1 MIRALLIAL
10 LALTVFAPEAAA
22 IYDPATGR
30 FITRDPAGYVD
41 GMNLYRYGRSN
52 PARYTDPMGLS
63 SNPIHRWVI
72 KQFDNQWDVKDFV
85 YHYYG
90 PGGMRYDPT
99 SLLPVDVRF
108 GTGDT
113 VDLGEVGRG
122 NWYKNK
128 AAVKKRIQKCR
139 DLAKKLKEQMDAGGD
154 CEPDHSRMD
163 DHTEGIPGDEFED
176 AGVGFVIGGHKFS
189 CNVRCTKQS
198 GKTKCS
204 IDYGMYDRF
213 KDPADTLNLINGPGT
228 DIEPGGTPY
237 DIVYDWSE
245 DYP

>member
-1 MIRALLIAL
+1 MTRLLLTAI
-10 LALTVFAPEAAA
+10 LALVAFSQDAAA

-41 GMNLYRYGRSN
+41 GMNLYRYGMSN
-52 PARYTDPMGLS
+52 PATHTDPMGLS
-63 SNPIHRWVI
+63 SNPIHQWVI
-72 KQFDNQWDVKDFV
+72 KQFDNQWDVKDFI

-90 PGGMRYDPT
+90 PGGLRYERGPFN
-99 SLLPVDVRF
+99 PGNFRF

-128 AAVKKRIQKCR
+128 AAVKKQRQKCR
-139 DLAKKLKEQMDAGGD
+139 DLAKKLKDEMDAGCD
-154 CEPDHSRMD
+154 PDHSRMD
-163 DHTEGIPGDEFED
+163 EDTRFIPGKEFED
-176 AGVGFVIGGHKFS
+176 PGVGFVIGGHRLS
-189 CNVRCTKQS
+189 CKVRCTKQA
-198 GKTKCS
+198 GETKCK
-204 IDYGMYDRF
+204 IDYNMYDRF

-237 DIVYDWSE
+237 DIVYNWTE